1 MKKSTLIIVILIAVA
16 AIWYFFIRK
25 TDASNSAAAA
35 VITPGGGLTADGTSP
50 VMSPNLN
57 ATATAPSQTLTAPA
71 VISQGAPASLNPT
84 AEAIIDPSQYDAI
97 ITNWMNGLGSAN
109 KLQALSIEPSMTLTE
124 KAALADIIANVWTSK
139 RAQTAADTTFWN
151 AWRVKYHVLDGT
163 YNPFQNT
170 NETEQRAY
178 TGNGPNNFRVA
189 GSPVDAYGG

>member
-1 MKKSTLIIVILIAVA
+1 MKKSTLIIVILIALA

-25 TDASNSAAAA
+25 TDVSNTAAAA
-35 VITPGGGLTADGTSP
+35 VITPGGGLTAGGTSP

-57 ATATAPSQTLTAPA
+57 ATATAPSQTLTGPA
-71 VISQGAPASLNPT
+71 VVTGAPASLTPS
-84 AEAIIDPSQYDAI
+84 AESPIDPSQYDAI

-109 KLQALSIEPSMTLTE
+109 KLQALTIEPSMTLTE
-124 KAALADIIANVWTSK
+124 KAALADIIANVWTGN
-139 RAQTAADTTFWN
+139 RLQTNNDTLFWD

-163 YNPFQNT
+163 YSPFQNT

-178 TGNGPNNFRVA
+178 TGVNNFRVA